1 MNINQAF
8 PSKYLKASDLNDQ
21 TITVV
26 IADIKIE
33 QVGQDRDTKPVA
45 YFKGKTKG
53 LVLNKTNSRKIA
65 SIAGSPE
72 TDDWV
77 GVEVAI
83 FPTETEF
90 AGESVEC
97 IRVKA
102 AKGTRRVEAE
112 PIPMEAPRAA
122 APVTDDDIPF
132 AWLMPLV
139 VSAVGLLGSLTLM
152 A

>member
-21 TITVV
+21 TVV
-26 IADIKIE
+26 VKIADVKVE
-33 QVGQDRDTKPVA
+33 QVGQNQDTKPVA
-45 YFKGKTKG
+45 YFEGKKKG

-72 TDDWV
+72 TEDWV
-77 GVEVAI
+77 GTEIAI

-90 AGESVEC
+90 GGESVEC

-102 AKGTRRVEAE
+102 PKGSKPRVERDPE
-112 PIPMEAPRAA
+112 ELTEDQLR
-122 APVTDDDIPF
+122 DPF
-132 AWLMPLV
+132 
-139 VSAVGLLGSLTLM
+139 
-152 A
+152 

>member
-1 MNINQAF
+1 MNINTAF
-8 PSKYLKASDLNDQ
+8 PSKYLKASDLNDT
-21 TITVV
+21 TINVT

-65 SIAGSPE
+65 NIAGSPE

-77 GVEVAI
+77 GVAIAI

-90 AGESVEC
+90 AGETVEC
-97 IRVKA
+97 IRVKSPKA
-102 AKGTRRVEAE
+102 SNGPRRVEPE
-112 PIPMEAPRAA
+112 PEPPPLPDDYAPPV
-122 APVTDDDIPF
+122 PVTDDDIPF
-132 AWLMPLV
+132 
-139 VSAVGLLGSLTLM
+139 
-152 A
+152 

>member
-21 TITVV
+21 TVNVTIS
-26 IADIKIE
+26 DIKIE

-45 YFKGKTKG
+45 YFQGKTKG

-77 GVEVAI
+77 GVSIAI

-90 AGESVEC
+90 AGETVEC

-102 AKGTRRVEAE
+102 PKGTRTVERQ
-112 PIPMEAPRAA
+112 PPAPDVNNPVG

-132 AWLMPLV
+132 
-139 VSAVGLLGSLTLM
+139 
-152 A
+152 

>member
-8 PSKYLKASDLNDQ
+8 PSKYLKASDLNDL
-21 TITVV
+21 TVEV
-26 IADIKIE
+26 TIADIKIE

-45 YFKGKTKG
+45 YFQGKTKG

-77 GVEVAI
+77 GVKIAI

-102 AKGTRRVEAE
+102 AKGTRTVVSEA
-112 PIPMEAPRAA
+112 APPPPPVVAP

-132 AWLMPLV
+132 
-139 VSAVGLLGSLTLM
+139 
-152 A
+152 

>member
-21 TITVV
+21 TVNVT

-45 YFKGKTKG
+45 YFQGKTKG

-65 SIAGSPE
+65 QIAGSPE

-77 GVEVAI
+77 GVAISI

-102 AKGTRRVEAE
+102 PKGTRTVERE
-112 PIPMEAPRAA
+112 PQAAPQPQHQQHQEVANSA

-132 AWLMPLV
+132 
-139 VSAVGLLGSLTLM
+139 
-152 A
+152 

>member
-8 PSKYLKASDLNDQ
+8 PSKYLKASDLGDQ
-21 TITVV
+21 TVNVTIS
-26 IADIKIE
+26 DIKIE

-45 YFKGKTKG
+45 YFQGKTKG

-77 GVEVAI
+77 GVQIAI

-102 AKGTRRVEAE
+102 AKGTRTVTAE
-112 PIPMEAPRAA
+112 HHVPPSEPEPKA

-132 AWLMPLV
+132 
-139 VSAVGLLGSLTLM
+139 
-152 A
+152 

>member
-8 PSKYLKASDLNDQ
+8 PSKYLKASDLADQ
-21 TITVV
+21 TVNVV

-77 GVEVAI
+77 GIEVAI

-102 AKGTRRVEAE
+102 AKGTRTVEREPVAAAAPVERVG
-112 PIPMEAPRAA
+112 

-132 AWLMPLV
+132 
-139 VSAVGLLGSLTLM
+139 
-152 A
+152 

>member
-8 PSKYLKASDLNDQ
+8 PSKYIKASDLDDK
-21 TITVV
+21 TINVT

-65 SIAGSPE
+65 SLAGSPE

-77 GVEVAI
+77 GVEIAI

-90 AGESVEC
+90 AGETVEC

-102 AKGTRRVEAE
+102 PKSTNGTRRVV
-112 PIPMEAPRAA
+112 PDPLPVDDPMPRTAP
-122 APVTDDDIPF
+122 PVDDSDIPF
-132 AWLMPLV
+132 
-139 VSAVGLLGSLTLM
+139 
-152 A
+152 

>member
-21 TITVV
+21 TVTVT
-26 IADIKIE
+26 ISDIKIE

-45 YFKGKTKG
+45 YFQGKTKG

-77 GVEVAI
+77 GVQIAI

-102 AKGTRRVEAE
+102 AKGTRTVEPERQQTPPTA
-112 PIPMEAPRAA
+112 APPQTAA
-122 APVTDDDIPF
+122 AVTDDDIPF
-132 AWLMPLV
+132 
-139 VSAVGLLGSLTLM
+139 
-152 A
+152 

>member
-21 TITVV
+21 TVTVT

-45 YFKGKTKG
+45 YFQGKTKG

-102 AKGTRRVEAE
+102 AKGARRVE
-112 PIPMEAPRAA
+112 
-122 APVTDDDIPF
+122 PVPEVPPHADEE
-132 AWLMPLV
+132 
-139 VSAVGLLGSLTLM
+139 VGF
-152 A
+152 

>member
-21 TITVV
+21 TVNVV

-102 AKGTRRVEAE
+102 AKGTRRVE
-112 PIPMEAPRAA
+112 PIPMDDPRPA
-122 APVTDDDIPF
+122 APVTDDEDTPF
-132 AWLMPLV
+132 
-139 VSAVGLLGSLTLM
+139 
-152 A
+152 